1 LRNVVP
7 FRKRLQESGCIKEND
22 QLQLVINTSENW
34 LLKFYHGCSLKIKY
48 EVMEMQANV
57 LARTLNMDRE
67 SWLEIRRKGIGG
79 SDVAAIAGL
88 SKYKSPVAV
97 YLEKTGQLQPEEA
110 GEAAYWGNQLEDL
123 VAKEFGQRTGL
134 KVKRRNAILQHPE
147 HTFMLAN
154 VDRLIVGL
162 DVGLE
167 CKTASAYMKELWEG
181 EEVPM
186 QYLLQCQHY
195 MAVTGYQAWYIAV
208 LIGGNTFVHKRIERD
223 DELIEQLIAIEKDFW
238 ENHVLAGIPP
248 VLDGSEASE
257 ELLKK
262 MHPMAEEGTETELPL
277 EADELLE
284 QLDVAKKEAKAASE
298 RVSEIEN
305 RLKAMLGDH
314 EAGLARHYQVTW
326 KNVTSRRIDSKALKA
341 EHPDIYEKFA
351 KQSISRR
358 FSVKRLG

>member
-1 LRNVVP
+1 
-7 FRKRLQESGCIKEND
+7 
-22 QLQLVINTSENW
+22 
-34 LLKFYHGCSLKIKY
+34 
-48 EVMEMQANV
+48 MQANV

-79 SDVAAIAGL
+79 SDAAAIAGL

-97 YLEKTGQLQPEEA
+97 YLEKTGQLEQEEP
-110 GEAAYWGNQLEDL
+110 GEAAYWGNVLEDI
-123 VAKEFGQRTGL
+123 VAKEFAARTGL

-147 HTFMLAN
+147 YPFMLAN
-154 VDRLIVGL
+154 IDRELVGQK
-162 DVGLE
+162 VGLE
-167 CKTASAYMKELWEG
+167 CKTASAYLKDLWEG
-181 EEVPM
+181 DEVPM

-238 ENHVLAGIPP
+238 ENHVLPRVPP
-248 VLDGSEASE
+248 MLDGSEASG

-262 MHPMAEEGTETELPL
+262 MHPVADKGTETELPL

-284 QLDVAKKEAKAASE
+284 QLDAAKEEAKAASE